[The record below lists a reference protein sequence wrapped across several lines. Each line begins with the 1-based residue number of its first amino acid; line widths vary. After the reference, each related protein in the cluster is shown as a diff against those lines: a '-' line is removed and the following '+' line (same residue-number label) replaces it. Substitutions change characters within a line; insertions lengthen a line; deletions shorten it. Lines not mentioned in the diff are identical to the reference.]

1 MSGQGPN
8 ARFGSAAAAVAAALD
23 RAQAND
29 VARRLWAA
37 DLSLW
42 SQNPLVQNLIADRLG
57 WLRVA
62 EAMRAGVPDLTAW
75 GAEIAQDVDDVVL
88 LGMGG
93 SSLAPEVMAAVLPQ
107 AKGSPRLTVLD
118 TTDPAAVRRVEAGL
132 DLSRALFIVASK
144 SGGTLE
150 TATLAEYF
158 WSRYTMAGVESPGR
172 HFVAITDPGSSLA
185 ALAQDHAYARVFL
198 NPPDIGG
205 RYSALSFFGLVPA
218 ALSGIDLAPLLDRA
232 IAAGQRSVANPSVN
246 TNPPVTIGVALGALA
261 RAGRD
266 KLTLV
271 PSASLRPVGAW
282 VEQLVAEST
291 GKEGQGIVPVDG
303 EPLGDPEVYDD
314 DRVFMDLALAGDPD
328 NGRSARLDAL
338 GEAGHPVITLP
349 LDDPFDLGSH
359 FLVWEL
365 ATAVAGSLLEINPF
379 DEPNVSESKANTERV
394 LGQVTASGAPLE
406 IPDGPSA
413 HGVLAAGS
421 QAPDLTTALAGWLAS
436 LRPGDYISIQA
447 YLDRAPAHDAG
458 LRVIQAL
465 LRDGLQRAVTLGY
478 GPRFLHSTGQ
488 LHKGGPDTGVFLQIT
503 AGRRDD
509 VQVPGRDYSF
519 GTLIDAQAQGDFES
533 LAAWERRRLRLHL
546 GDSSTDLG
554 AVASALRMALN
565 QIAPA

>member
-1 MSGQGPN
+1 MSGEGPT
-8 ARFGSAAAAVAAALD
+8 ARFGSAAEAVAEALD

-62 EAMRAGVPDLTAW
+62 ESMRAGVPDLSAW
-75 GAEIAQDVDDVVL
+75 SAEVAREVDDVVL

-93 SSLAPEVMAAVLPQ
+93 SSLAPEVMAAVIPQ
-107 AKGSPRLTVLD
+107 AEDSPKLTVLD
-118 TTDPAAVRRVEAGL
+118 TTDPAAIRRVESAI
-132 DLSRALFIVASK
+132 DLERALVVVASK

-158 WSRYTMAGVESPGR
+158 WSRYRATGVEAPGR
-172 HFVAITDPGSSLA
+172 HFVAITDPGTSLA

-218 ALSGIDLAPLLDRA
+218 ALVGIDLAPLLDRV
-232 IAAGQRSVANPSVN
+232 IAVGQSSAANSSVS

-271 PSASLRPVGAW
+271 PSASLQPVGAW

-303 EPLGDPEVYDD
+303 EPLGAPDVYDD
-314 DRVFMDLALAGDPD
+314 DRVFLELALAGDPD
-328 NGRSARLDAL
+328 DGRSARLDAL
-338 GEAGHPVITLP
+338 ADAGHPVITIPLVDP
-349 LDDPFDLGSH
+349 LDLGAH
-359 FLVWEL
+359 FLTWEL
-365 ATAVAGSLLEINPF
+365 ATAVAGSLLDINPF
-379 DEPNVSESKANTERV
+379 DEPNVAESKANTERV
-394 LGQVTASGAPLE
+394 LGQVTASGAPFKV
-406 IPDGPSA
+406 PGGPQA
-413 HGVLAAGS
+413 NGVLAAGS
-421 QAPDLTTALAGWLAS
+421 QATDLTSALAAWLAS
-436 LRPGDYISIQA
+436 VRPGDYVSIHA
-447 YLDRAPAHDAG
+447 YLDRTHAHDAN
-458 LRVIQAL
+458 LRTIQTL
-465 LRDGLQRAVTLGY
+465 LRDGLHRAITLGY

-488 LHKGGPDTGVFLQIT
+488 LHKGGPDSGVFLQIT
-503 AGRRDD
+503 AGRQVD
-509 VQVPGRDYSF
+509 VEIPDRGYSF
-519 GTLIDAQAQGDFES
+519 GTLIDAQAIGDFES
-533 LAAWERRRLRLHL
+533 LAARERRRLRLHVSNL
-546 GDSSTDLG
+546 STDLD
-554 AVASALRMALN
+554 VAASVLRTALN
-565 QIAPA
+565 QITPA

>member
-1 MSGQGPN
+1 MSGEGPT
-8 ARFGSAAAAVAAALD
+8 ARFGTAAAAVAEALD

-107 AKGSPRLTVLD
+107 AEGSPRLTVLD

-132 DLSRALFIVASK
+132 NLSRALFIVASK

-185 ALAQDHAYARVFL
+185 ALAQEHAYARVFL

-232 IAAGQRSVANPSVN
+232 IAAGQRSAANPSVN

-338 GEAGHPVITLP
+338 AEAGHPVITLP

-406 IPDGPSA
+406 IPAGPSA

-458 LRVIQAL
+458 LRAIQAL

>member
-107 AKGSPRLTVLD
+107 AEGSPRLTVLD

-232 IAAGQRSVANPSVN
+232 IAAGQRSAANPSVN

-338 GEAGHPVITLP
+338 AEAGHPVITLP

-406 IPDGPSA
+406 IPAGPSA

-458 LRVIQAL
+458 LRVNPGPPPRRPSACRHPG
-465 LRDGLQRAVTLGY
+465 LRPPL
-478 GPRFLHSTGQ
+478 PSLHR
-488 LHKGGPDTGVFLQIT
+488 P
-503 AGRRDD
+503 A
-509 VQVPGRDYSF
+509 
-519 GTLIDAQAQGDFES
+519 AQGWPRHRRFPPDHRRPP
-533 LAAWERRRLRLHL
+533 RRRPGPWPRLQLRHAYRRP
-546 GDSSTDLG
+546 GPG
-554 AVASALRMALN
+554 
-565 QIAPA
+565 

>member
-107 AKGSPRLTVLD
+107 AEGSPRLTVLD

-232 IAAGQRSVANPSVN
+232 IAAGQRSAANPSVN

-261 RAGRD
+261 RVGRD

-406 IPDGPSA
+406 IPAGPSA

>member
-1 MSGQGPN
+1 M
-8 ARFGSAAAAVAAALD
+8 
-23 RAQAND
+23 
-29 VARRLWAA
+29 
-37 DLSLW
+37 
-42 SQNPLVQNLIADRLG
+42 
-57 WLRVA
+57 
-62 EAMRAGVPDLTAW
+62 
-75 GAEIAQDVDDVVL
+75 
-88 LGMGG
+88 
-93 SSLAPEVMAAVLPQ
+93 
-107 AKGSPRLTVLD
+107 
-118 TTDPAAVRRVEAGL
+118 
-132 DLSRALFIVASK
+132 
-144 SGGTLE
+144 
-150 TATLAEYF
+150 
-158 WSRYTMAGVESPGR
+158 
-172 HFVAITDPGSSLA
+172 
-185 ALAQDHAYARVFL
+185 
-198 NPPDIGG
+198 
-205 RYSALSFFGLVPA
+205 
-218 ALSGIDLAPLLDRA
+218 
-232 IAAGQRSVANPSVN
+232 
-246 TNPPVTIGVALGALA
+246 
-261 RAGRD
+261 
-266 KLTLV
+266 
-271 PSASLRPVGAW
+271 
-282 VEQLVAEST
+282 
-291 GKEGQGIVPVDG
+291 PVDG

-338 GEAGHPVITLP
+338 AEAGHPVITLP

-406 IPDGPSA
+406 IPAGPSA

-565 QIAPA
+565 QLAPA

>member
-107 AKGSPRLTVLD
+107 AEGSPRLTVLD

-232 IAAGQRSVANPSVN
+232 IAAGQRSAANPSVN

-314 DRVFMDLALAGDPD
+314 DRVFMDLALTGDPD

-406 IPDGPSA
+406 IPAGPSA

-565 QIAPA
+565 QLAPA

>member
-107 AKGSPRLTVLD
+107 AEGSPRLTVLD

-232 IAAGQRSVANPSVN
+232 IAAGQRSAANPSVN

-565 QIAPA
+565 QLAPA

>member
-1 MSGQGPN
+1 MSGEGPT
-8 ARFGSAAAAVAAALD
+8 ARFGSAAAAVAEALD

-29 VARRLWAA
+29 VARRLWAG

-42 SQNPLVQNLIADRLG
+42 TQNPLVQNLIADRLG

-62 EAMRAGVPDLTAW
+62 ETMRAGVPDLTAW

-107 AKGSPRLTVLD
+107 AEGSPQLTVLD
-118 TTDPAAVRRVEAGL
+118 TTDPSAVRRVESSL
-132 DLSRALFIVASK
+132 DLNRALFIVASK

-150 TATLAEYF
+150 TATLADYF
-158 WSRYTMAGVESPGR
+158 WSRYAAAGIEAPGQ
-172 HFVAITDPGSSLA
+172 HFVAITDPGTSLA
-185 ALAQDHAYARVFL
+185 DLAQDHAYARVFL

-218 ALSGIDLAPLLDRA
+218 ALAGIDLAPLLDRA
-232 IAAGQRSVANPSVN
+232 IAAGQSSAANPSVN

-261 RAGRD
+261 LAGRD

-271 PSASLRPVGAW
+271 PSASLQPVGAW

-291 GKEGQGIVPVDG
+291 GKEGNGIVPVDG
-303 EPLGDPEVYDD
+303 EPLGDPAVYAD
-314 DRVFMDLALAGDPD
+314 DRVFIELALAADPD

-338 GEAGHPVITLP
+338 ADAGHPVITLP
-349 LDDPFDLGSH
+349 LAEPYDLGAH
-359 FLVWEL
+359 FLMWEL
-365 ATAVAGSLLEINPF
+365 ASAVAGSLLDINPF

-406 IPDGPSA
+406 IPAGPSA
-413 HGVLAAGS
+413 DGVLAAGS
-421 QAPDLTTALAGWLAS
+421 QAPDLTAALASWVAS
-436 LRPGDYISIQA
+436 IRSGDYVSIQA
-447 YLDRAPAHDAG
+447 YLDRTPAHDAD
-458 LRVIQAL
+458 LRTIQAL
-465 LRDGLQRAVTLGY
+465 LRDGLHRAVTLGY

-503 AGRRDD
+503 AGREID
-509 VQVPGRDYSF
+509 VEVPGRGFTF
-519 GTLIDAQAQGDFES
+519 GALIDAQALGDFES
-533 LAAWERRRLRLHL
+533 LAARERRRLRLHL
-546 GDSSTDLG
+546 NDTSTDLDN
-554 AVASALRMALN
+554 VAAALRAALD

>member
-1 MSGQGPN
+1 MSGEGPT
-8 ARFGSAAAAVAAALD
+8 ARFGTAAAAVAEALD

-107 AKGSPRLTVLD
+107 AEGSPRLTVLD

-185 ALAQDHAYARVFL
+185 ALAQEHAYARVFL

-232 IAAGQRSVANPSVN
+232 IAAGQRSAANPSVN

-565 QIAPA
+565 QLAPA

>member
-107 AKGSPRLTVLD
+107 AEGSPRLTVLD

-232 IAAGQRSVANPSVN
+232 IAAGQRSAANPSVN

>member
-232 IAAGQRSVANPSVN
+232 IAAGQRSAANPSVN

-261 RAGRD
+261 RVGRD

>member
-1 MSGQGPN
+1 MPDEGPT
-8 ARFGSAAAAVAAALD
+8 ARFGAAAAAVADALD

-75 GAEIAQDVDDVVL
+75 GAEIAQQVDDVVL

-107 AKGSPRLTVLD
+107 AEGSPQLTVLD
-118 TTDPAAVRRVEAGL
+118 TTDPAAIRRVEAGL

-150 TATLAEYF
+150 TATLAQYF
-158 WSRYTMAGVESPGR
+158 WSRYTEAGLDSPGR
-172 HFVAITDPGSSLA
+172 HFVAITDPGTSLA
-185 ALAQDHAYARVFL
+185 DLAQEHAYARVFL

-218 ALSGIDLAPLLDRA
+218 ALAGIDLAPFLDRV
-232 IAAGQRSVANPSVN
+232 IAAGQRSAGNPSVN
-246 TNPPVTIGVALGALA
+246 TNAPVTVGVALGALA
-261 RAGRD
+261 HMGRD

-271 PSASLRPVGAW
+271 PSASLQPVGAW

-303 EPLGDPEVYDD
+303 EPLGDPSIYDD
-314 DRVFMDLALAGDPD
+314 DRVFVELSLAGDPD
-328 NGRSARLDAL
+328 DGRTARLDAL
-338 GEAGHPVITLP
+338 ANAGHPVITLP
-349 LDDPFDLGSH
+349 LADPFDLGAH
-359 FLVWEL
+359 FLTWEL
-365 ATAVAGSLLEINPF
+365 ATAVAGSLLDINPF

-394 LGQVTASGAPLE
+394 LGQVTASGAPFAV
-406 IPDGPSA
+406 PTGPGA
-413 HGVLAAGS
+413 NGVLAAGS
-421 QAPDLTTALAGWLAS
+421 QAPDLNAALAGWLAS
-436 LRPGDYISIQA
+436 VRPGDYCSLQA
-447 YLDRAPAHDAG
+447 YLDRTPAHDAA

-465 LRDGLQRAVTLGY
+465 LRDGLRRAVTLGY

-488 LHKGGPDTGVFLQIT
+488 LHKGGPDTGVYLQIT
-503 AGRRDD
+503 AERRDD
-509 VQVPGRDYSF
+509 VQVPDRGYSF

-533 LAAWERRRLRLHL
+533 LAARERRRLRLHL
-546 GDSSTDLG
+546 NDSSTGLDT
-554 AVASALRMALN
+554 VAAALQMALD
-565 QIAPA
+565 QRAPA

>member
-1 MSGQGPN
+1 MSGNGPT
-8 ARFGSAAAAVAAALD
+8 ARFGPATDAVAEALD

-42 SQNPLVQNLIADRLG
+42 TQNPLVQNQIADSLG

-62 EAMRAGVPDLTAW
+62 EAMRAGVDDLAAW
-75 GAEIAQDVDDVVL
+75 SAEIAGQVDDVVL

-93 SSLAPEVMAAVLPQ
+93 SSLAPEVMAAVIPQ
-107 AKGSPRLTVLD
+107 VEGSPQLTVLD
-118 TTDPAAVRRVEAGL
+118 TTDPAAIRRVESGL
-132 DLSRALFIVASK
+132 NLDRSLFIVASK

-158 WSRYTMAGVESPGR
+158 WSRYVAAGANSPGR
-172 HFVAITDPGSSLA
+172 HFVAITDPGTSLA

-218 ALSGIDLAPLLDRA
+218 ALAGIDLAPLLDRA
-232 IAAGQRSVANPSVN
+232 IAAGQSSAANPSVN

-261 RAGRD
+261 LTGRD

-303 EPLGDPEVYDD
+303 EPLGAPGVYDN
-314 DRVFMDLALAGDPD
+314 DRVFIELALTGDPD
-328 NGRSARLDAL
+328 DGRAPRLDAL
-338 GEAGHPVITLP
+338 ADAGHPVITLP
-349 LDDPFDLGSH
+349 LDDPHDLGAH
-359 FLVWEL
+359 FLTWEL
-365 ATAVAGSLLEINPF
+365 ATAVAGSLLDINPF
-379 DEPNVSESKANTERV
+379 DQPSVAESKDNTDRV
-394 LGQVTASGAPLE
+394 LGQITTSGAPFD
-406 IPDGPSA
+406 IPAGPSDN
-413 HGVLAAGS
+413 GVLAAGS
-421 QAPDLTTALAGWLAS
+421 QAPDLAAALTGWLAS
-436 LRPGDYISIQA
+436 VRPVDYVSIQA
-447 YLDRAPAHDAG
+447 YLDRTPAHDAD
-458 LRVIQAL
+458 LRAIQAL
-465 LRDGLQRAVTLGY
+465 LRDGLRRAVTLGY

-503 AGRRDD
+503 ADHQDD
-509 VQVPGRDYSF
+509 VEVPGRGYTF
-519 GTLIDAQAQGDFES
+519 GTLIDAQAIGDLES
-533 LAAWERRRLRLHL
+533 LAARERRRLRLHL
-546 GDSSTDLG
+546 NDSATDLS
-554 AVASALRMALN
+554 AVAAALRTSLD
-565 QIAPA
+565 QITPA